1 MANKPDQMTKTMSLD
16 DMYHHLGRSKMN
28 LVMQHNDFKDHLEN
42 ARALRIPIGARYR
55 TVSGIERL
63 DIAHG
68 PIGDSKH
75 RKMVTFTFGH
85 SGRKISNT
93 DVYNNF
99 DDERH
104 ETIEGRPLKWNHLSS
119 TMHKTD
125 AALEKRMKKMYKE
138 EVGIAIKEAIRK
150 TVSARE
156 KFIRSLKKSGYDV
169 DAGAK
174 RLQDLIAR
182 QKQEREKI
190 EQRRKESGVD

>member
-1 MANKPDQMTKTMSLD
+1 MANKRDQMTKTMSLD

-55 TVSGIERL
+55 TESGIERL
-63 DIAHG
+63 DVAHG

-104 ETIEGRPLKWNHLSS
+104 ETIEGKPLKWNHLSS

-138 EVGIAIKEAIRK
+138 EVRIAIKEALK
-150 TVSARE
+150 LASNPHE
-156 KFIRSLKKSGYDV
+156 KFKRSMKKAGYDM

-174 RLQDLIAR
+174 RLQDLIA
-182 QKQEREKI
+182 KHKKEREEMEK
-190 EQRRKESGVD
+190 RAKELGLD

>member
-1 MANKPDQMTKTMSLD
+1 MANKRDQMTKTMSLD

-55 TVSGIERL
+55 TESGIERL
-63 DIAHG
+63 DVAHG

-125 AALEKRMKKMYKE
+125 AALEKRMKKIYNGSYRDWE
-138 EVGIAIKEAIRK
+138 TDRK
-150 TVSARE
+150 ST
-156 KFIRSLKKSGYDV
+156 
-169 DAGAK
+169 
-174 RLQDLIAR
+174 RLN
-182 QKQEREKI
+182 
-190 EQRRKESGVD
+190 SSH

>member
-1 MANKPDQMTKTMSLD
+1 MKTKPDQVTKTMSLND
-16 DMYHHLGRSKMN
+16 LHRDLGRAKIN
-28 LVMQHNDFKDHLEN
+28 LILNHPDFKQHFEN
-42 ARALRIPIGARYR
+42 PIALKVPIGARFSR
-55 TVSGIERL
+55 VSGIERVEV
-63 DIAHG
+63 AHA

-119 TMHKTD
+119 SMHKTD

-156 KFIRSLKKSGYDV
+156 KFIRSLKKAGYDV

-174 RLQDLIAR
+174 KLQDLIAR

-190 EQRRKESGVD
+190 EQRRKESEVG